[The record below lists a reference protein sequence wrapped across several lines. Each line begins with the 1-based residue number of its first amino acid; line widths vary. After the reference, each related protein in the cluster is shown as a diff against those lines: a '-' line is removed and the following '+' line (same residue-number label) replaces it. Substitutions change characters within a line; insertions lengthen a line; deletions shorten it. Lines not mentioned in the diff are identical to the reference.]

1 MSAESPPD
9 RIYIPGDRRLIDI
22 FRTFRN
28 WVEQHAAANGE
39 TLDPAWYQDGPEDRP
54 ELYPELGLQ
63 PRGEGEP

>member
-39 TLDPAWYQDGPEDRP
+39 TLDPAW
-54 ELYPELGLQ
+54 
-63 PRGEGEP
+63 